1 MRVCLIASSRFPV
14 AEPFH
19 GGLEAHTATLAAA
32 LKARGHEVSVFA
44 APGSDPALGIVE
56 LPVRRFTASEG
67 ARADVGAHPD
77 SWMQEHHAYLAL
89 MLDLMREGHE
99 RFDVVHNNSLHH
111 LPIAMGSALSLPM
124 VTTLHTP
131 PLGWL
136 ESAMSLA
143 PRTSS
148 FAAVSRHTAQAWS
161 HVVTADVV
169 PNGVDTDR
177 WRPGPGGDRAVWTG
191 RIVPEKAPHL
201 AIAAARRAG
210 LSIDLAGPVLDT
222 TYFAEAVQPLLGDD
236 VRLLGHLGT
245 DELADVVGRAR
256 VALVS
261 PEWDEPY
268 GLVAA
273 EAMACGT
280 PVAAFARGALGEILD
295 VRSGRLA
302 RPGDVDDLARATVEA
317 AELDRGQVR
326 AHAVQHCSIDRMV
339 RRYEDLY
346 RRAGSL
352 SSTGPASP
360 GTPPSRTVPSAL
372 GTSA

>member
-1 MRVCLIASSRFPV
+1 MRVCLVASSRFPI
-14 AEPFH
+14 AEPFQ
-19 GGLEAHTATLAAA
+19 GGLEAHTATLATA
-32 LKARGHEVSVFA
+32 LRARGHRVSVFA
-44 APGSDPALGIVE
+44 APGSDPDLGVEE
-56 LPVRRFTASEG
+56 LPVRRFHPSDA

-77 SWMQEHHAYLAL
+77 TWMQEHHAYLAL
-89 MLDLMREGHE
+89 MLDLVRHGHE

-111 LPIAMGSALSLPM
+111 LPIAMASALSLPM

-143 PRTSS
+143 PPTTR

-161 HVVTADVV
+161 HVVTPEVV

-177 WRPGPGGDRAVWTG
+177 WSPGPGGDRAVWTG

-210 LSIDLAGPVLDT
+210 LPIDLAGPVLDPG
-222 TYFAEAVQPLLGDD
+222 YFGEMVAPLLGADA
-236 VRLLGHLGT
+236 RLLGHLGT

-261 PEWDEPY
+261 PQWDEPY

-280 PVAAFARGALGEILD
+280 PVAAFARGALDEVVGVD
-295 VRSGRLA
+295 AGRLA
-302 RPGDVDDLARATVEA
+302 RPDDVDDLARAALEA
-317 AELDRGQVR
+317 ASLDRAGAR
-326 AHAVQHCSIDRMV
+326 AHAVRHCSLDRMV

-346 RRAGSL
+346 RRAGVPSP
-352 SSTGPASP
+352 SS
-360 GTPPSRTVPSAL
+360 TVPSAV